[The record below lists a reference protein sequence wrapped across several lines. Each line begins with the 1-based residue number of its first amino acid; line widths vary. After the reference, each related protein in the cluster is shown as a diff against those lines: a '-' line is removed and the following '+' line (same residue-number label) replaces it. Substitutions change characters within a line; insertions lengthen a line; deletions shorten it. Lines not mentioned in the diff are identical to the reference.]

1 MSLYTAFQL
10 QGALAPGISDLLACR
25 LLTGIFGSSRK
36 PLPYEEIVPPQLPLS
51 ALTNAGGTVAD
62 IWGFKERGLASAI
75 YAIVPFLGPGKASQM
90 RRKSQI
96 EYPHAV
102 IGPIV
107 GGFVVQNARLNW
119 RFNFWL
125 MFIFSAMSL
134 ITGYFLT
141 PETVTKT
148 YLISSATY

>member
-10 QGALAPGISDLLACR
+10 QGALAPRISDLLACR

-36 PLPYEEIVPPQLPLS
+36 PLPYEQSRFPSSDNFSFLLL

-75 YAIVPFLGPGKASQM
+75 YATVPFLGPGKTSQI
-90 RRKSQI
+90 RRKSQY
-96 EYPHAV
+96 EYLHTV

-107 GGFVVQNARLNW
+107 GGFVVQNAHLNW

-125 MFIFSAMSL
+125 MFIFSAISL
-134 ITGYFLT
+134 ITGYFFT
-141 PETVTKT
+141 PETVSK
-148 YLISSATY
+148 YFSF